1 MSKAL
6 DAGFSI
12 VKNRPMGYY
21 DDDIVNNIADE
32 FLSTAIAF
40 LEQDQEDYIMRVFGD
55 VPDEIIQAGRSQAL
69 KRLMEC
75 ISRR

>member
-6 DAGFSI
+6 DVGFSI

-32 FLSTAIAF
+32 FLGTAIPF
-40 LEQDQEDYIMRVFGD
+40 LEQDQEDYIMSVFGD
-55 VPDEIIQAGRSQAL
+55 VPDEVIQAGRSQAI
-69 KRLMEC
+69 KRLVEC
-75 ISRR
+75 IRRR